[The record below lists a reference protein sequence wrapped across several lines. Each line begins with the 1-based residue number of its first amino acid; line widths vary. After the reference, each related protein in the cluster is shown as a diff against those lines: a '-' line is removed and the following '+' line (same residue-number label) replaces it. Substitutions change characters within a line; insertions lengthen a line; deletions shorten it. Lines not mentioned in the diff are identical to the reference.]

1 LRSLAPAGRGIAR
14 AELAQRLRGLAR
26 PAGAPGWSAA
36 EWAEHL
42 CEELPRAPELPAAV
56 EGVVCVAPHA
66 SELALEPLVRVL
78 AHLERGER
86 VLLVAPKELAELG
99 EVWKAVLAGV
109 PGWACVED
117 DGLGVL
123 RAVLA
128 NREVRGFEA
137 SGPPARIPELAELA
151 HGCEGRVALDFRTL
165 RNTSLLVR
173 RADDAEECAR
183 LAARRAF
190 GRVASLTGQRAGAL
204 GRVVCH
210 ERSFSRFSAALLA
223 ELERTGD
230 IERQTDFERP
240 VPLLERETRAH
251 LAAARALG
259 LDEGA
264 TLVLAGREP
273 PACVFTNVDERLQLA
288 TLARCAPLLVLLRT
302 TSDEEGA
309 ALAARLDGDARA
321 EDLGERV

>member
-1 LRSLAPAGRGIAR
+1 LPVAPQLA
-14 AELAQRLRGLAR
+14 
-26 PAGAPGWSAA
+26 AP
-36 EWAEHL
+36 
-42 CEELPRAPELPAAV
+42 V

-66 SELALEPLVRVL
+66 SELVLEPLVRVL

-99 EVWKAVLAGV
+99 EVWRGALAGI

-123 RAVLA
+123 RALLA
-128 NREVRGFEA
+128 NQEVRGFEA
-137 SGPPARIPELAELA
+137 SGPPARVAELAELV
-151 HGCEGRVALDFRTL
+151 HGTEGRVVLELRTL

-173 RADDAEECAR
+173 RGDDAQECAR
-183 LAARRAF
+183 VAARRAF
-190 GRVASLTGQRAGAL
+190 GRVASLSGQRAGAL

-210 ERSFSRFSAALLA
+210 ERQFSRFSAALLA

-230 IERQTDFERP
+230 FERP
-240 VPLLERETRAH
+240 VPPLERETRAH

-273 PACVFTNVDERLQLA
+273 PACLFTNVDERLQLA

-321 EDLGERV
+321 EDLGARV